1 MLCTMRHTRT
11 TAAAA
16 ALTCA
21 ALLTACGGGSSPK
34 PTTGAPT
41 PPATSKTGPPVGD
54 VAFAVAPMAP
64 FSPNGTWG
72 LDQATGSA
80 WVADR
85 ESLPVVDGTGRVW
98 AIVHPAS
105 GGSATHL
112 LVVDPGTGKYAVS
125 GVVPDGDLAAPGG
138 TPVLA
143 TSSNLTFS
151 ANVLTAQLGTKTTPG
166 TVTLA
171 PAVDLTVPEAGD
183 TAPVLRVA
191 PLVYVATNTDLHTF
205 NPDSRAWVTSAPT
218 HKGRVLGVIPATTG
232 GVQVEWV
239 GATTLGS
246 PTSVWVGN
254 KRIPALDAKISG
266 KPDPIAGPN
275 PSTGCFVT
283 MLGATPAHAMLGQSC
298 YDADTQKYEQAKI
311 VTVTPGGQ
319 THTWTP
325 AEQGTFT
332 AGAPSPYQFG
342 SEVDPWAPAGTAIVG
357 GTRESSDVVTTST
370 GMMVASPTRI
380 SQHQEATATVIADNG
395 GALHAVTN
403 PPAQSDDN
411 ADPDRIRY
419 TTSIGQTVFGQV
431 GNTYVGDGTEANG
444 YTAGV
449 ALTGPAGPASMNSK
463 AQPPVAS
470 TTANGRTYGVF
481 YDPNGVD
488 RVNLIVTPTKT

>member
-11 TAAAA
+11 TTAAAV
-16 ALTCA
+16 LTCA

-41 PPATSKTGPPVGD
+41 PPATSKAGPPVGD

-72 LDQATGSA
+72 LDQATGGA

-85 ESLPVVDGTGRVW
+85 ESLPVVDGDGRVW
-98 AIVHPAS
+98 AIVHPAPT
-105 GGSATHL
+105 GPETHV

-125 GVVPDGDLAAPGG
+125 GVVSEGDLAAPGG

-143 TSSNLTFS
+143 TSSNSTFS
-151 ANVLTAQLGTKTTPG
+151 ASVLTAQLGTKTTPG

-171 PAVDLTVPEAGD
+171 PAVDLTVPEAGA
-183 TAPVLRVA
+183 TAPVLRVGS
-191 PLVYVATNTDLHTF
+191 LVYVATNTDLHTF
-205 NPDSRAWVTSAPT
+205 NPDSRAWVTSSPA
-218 HKGRVLGVIPATTG
+218 HKGRVLGVIPASTG

-239 GATTLGS
+239 GATTLGA

-254 KRIPALDAKISG
+254 KRIPALDAKVTG
-266 KPDPIAGPN
+266 APDPIAGPN
-275 PSTGCFVT
+275 PATGCFVT
-283 MLGATPAHAMLGQSC
+283 MLGATPAYAMLGQSC
-298 YDADTQKYEQAKI
+298 RDADTNQYQQAKI
-311 VTVTPGGQ
+311 VTVTPAGQ

-325 AEQGTFT
+325 EKQGDFT
-332 AGAPSPYQFG
+332 AGAPSSYRFG
-342 SEVDPWAPAGTAIVG
+342 SEVDPWTPAATAVVG
-357 GTRESSDVVTTST
+357 GARESSDVVTTST

-380 SQHQEATATVIADNG
+380 NQGSETPVTVIADNG
-395 GALHAVTN
+395 GGLHAVAN

-419 TTSIGQTVFGQV
+419 TTSTGPSVFGQV

-444 YTAGV
+444 YTAGI
-449 ALTGPAGPASMNSK
+449 ALTGPAGPARMNST

-488 RVNLIVTPTKT
+488 RVNLIVTPTKP